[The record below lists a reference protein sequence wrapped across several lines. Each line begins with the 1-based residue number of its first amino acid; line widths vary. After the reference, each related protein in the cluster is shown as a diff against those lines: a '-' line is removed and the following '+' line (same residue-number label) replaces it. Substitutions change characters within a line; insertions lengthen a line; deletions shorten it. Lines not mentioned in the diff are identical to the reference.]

1 MHPVTWQVHQGL
13 QAATALRHAWRS
25 LYEEVPAATPF
36 SSPEWALSWLRHY
49 VRTEAAVIITAHR
62 GGQLLALAPL
72 YRHRTGPVRLL
83 GLAGEG
89 ISDYLDVLAHPEAD
103 AAVTEAL
110 AAGLRGV
117 PRWDVLALR
126 QLPHDGMG
134 IRLLDTWSGG
144 ARKSPDVSCGVLRV
158 GPETTLRDLAASRR
172 ASSLAKIDQK
182 QRRAIA
188 YGLCHQV
195 TKQVAAADVRN
206 LIDVHRRRWSGRGI
220 SPEHES
226 GRFTRHLEEAVPAL
240 AELDEAV
247 LYELR
252 SPEALVAAR
261 LLLARPGWLGD
272 YLYGME
278 PAAMATP
285 GLDLNVALM
294 ASAMEIALD
303 RTVTTF
309 DFLRG
314 DYPHKQMW
322 APTRVDTVQ
331 GELGRG
337 TLTWWLYRA
346 LAGLRR
352 VPRALLARLARRRI
366 AVA

>member
-1 MHPVTWQVHQGL
+1 MSPVTWQVHQGL
-13 QAATALRHAWRS
+13 QAVAALSHAWRW
-25 LYEEVPAATPF
+25 LYEQVPAATPF

-49 VRTEAAVIITAHR
+49 VPTHAPVLVTVHR
-62 GGQLLALAPL
+62 DGQLLALAPL
-72 YRHRTGPVRLL
+72 YRHRVGPVRLL

-89 ISDYLDVLAHPEAD
+89 ISDYLDVLVHPAAD
-103 AAVTEAL
+103 AAVTDAL
-110 AAGLRGV
+110 ADGLRGV

-126 QLPHDGMG
+126 QLPHDGPG
-134 IRLLDTWSGG
+134 VRLLDTWSGG
-144 ARKSPDVSCGVLRV
+144 ASKRPDISCGVLRV
-158 GPETTLRDLAASRR
+158 GPATTLRDLAASRR

-182 QRRAIA
+182 QRRAMA
-188 YGLCHQV
+188 YGLRHHV
-195 TKQVAAADVRN
+195 TEQVAAADVRN
-206 LIDVHRRRWSGRGI
+206 LLDVHRRRWSGRGI

-226 GRFTRHLEEAVPAL
+226 GRFARHLEEAVPAL
-240 AELDEAV
+240 ARLDEAV
-247 LYELR
+247 LYQVR

-285 GLDLNVALM
+285 GLDLNVTLM
-294 ASAMEIALD
+294 ASAMEIARD

-322 APTRVDTVQ
+322 APTRVDTVRV
-331 GELGRG
+331 ELGRG
-337 TLTWWLYRA
+337 PLTWWLYRA
-346 LAGLRR
+346 VAGLRR
-352 VPRALLARLARRRI
+352 APRALRARRVT
-366 AVA
+366 AA